1 MIHEITKNNSIA
13 NQFMADLRDKSVQG
27 DRMRFRK
34 NMERLSHILG
44 YEISKTL
51 NYTDKDIITP
61 LGTANMSIPN
71 SQIVVASILRAGL
84 TLHHGLLDIFDGAE
98 NAFVSA
104 YRKETEGEAI
114 EVVVEYKAC
123 PELEGKTL
131 IIADPMLATGQSM
144 ELVYQALLENGQPK
158 RLIIASIVASE
169 SAIAHIKSALPEG
182 TDIWVVAIDPLLND
196 KSYIVPGLGDAGDL
210 AYGVKRSE

>member
-1 MIHEITKNNSIA
+1 MITEITKNKSIA
-13 NQFMADLRDKSVQG
+13 NQFMAELRNKDVQG

-44 YEISKTL
+44 YEISKSL
-51 NYTDKDIITP
+51 VYHNKSIETP
-61 LGTANMSIPN
+61 LGVANMVLP
-71 SQIVVASILRAGL
+71 QKDIVIASILRAGL
-84 TLHHGLLDIFDGAE
+84 TMHHGMLDIFDGAE

-104 YRKETEGEAI
+104 YRQETNDGTI
-114 EVVVEYKAC
+114 KVKVEYKAC

-144 ELVYQALLENGQPK
+144 ELVFQALLENGTPEK
-158 RLIIASIVASE
+158 LIIASIVASQQ
-169 SAIAHIKSALPEG
+169 AIEHIETVLPEG
-182 TDIWVVAIDPLLND
+182 TDIWVVSIDPELNQ